1 MNLKLGNLQHQ
12 LVTRTRASTVLIELI
27 GRTKAAV
34 RDLDNLNYRKMKKI
48 LMADEGDT
56 AGGASEEG
64 KRDSVTS
71 EHSLHSVAA
80 SVASTG
86 SNSSLA
92 AAEAPPVP
100 PHAASTSDDDATP
113 HHLMHQLLPPR
124 PHASNFATIRTTS
137 IVTKQQKEHMQE
149 EMHEQMSG
157 YKRMRREHQGALL
170 KLEERCKVNCSK
182 DLIEIKTS
190 LVIGWG

>member
-1 MNLKLGNLQHQ
+1 MGLINRKNFDFQHQ

-48 LMADEGDT
+48 LMADESDT
-56 AGGASEEG
+56 GAASEEG

-92 AAEAPPVP
+92 AVEAPPVP
-100 PHAASTSDDDATP
+100 PHASTSDDQL
-113 HHLMHQLLPPR
+113 HLLPPR

-170 KLEERCKVNCSK
+170 KLEERCKVNI
-182 DLIEIKTS
+182 LIAAKLRITFFFKLS
-190 LVIGWG
+190 LISS

>member
-1 MNLKLGNLQHQ
+1 
-12 LVTRTRASTVLIELI
+12 VLIDLI
-27 GRTKAAV
+27 CRTKAAV

-48 LMADEGDT
+48 LMADEND
-56 AGGASEEG
+56 AANCDEG

-92 AAEAPPVP
+92 AAEPPPVP
-100 PHAASTSDDDATP
+100 PHASTSET
-113 HHLMHQLLPPR
+113 LLPPR

-170 KLEERCKVNCSK
+170 KLEERCKVIF
-182 DLIEIKTS
+182 LIFNN
-190 LVIGWG
+190 

>member
-1 MNLKLGNLQHQ
+1 MRFCLQHQ
-12 LVTRTRASTVLIELI
+12 LVTRTRPTTVLIDLI

-48 LMADEGDT
+48 LMADEND
-56 AGGASEEG
+56 AGASEEG

-100 PHAASTSDDDATP
+100 PHASTSDD
-113 HHLMHQLLPPR
+113 HLQLLPPR

-170 KLEERCKVNCSK
+170 KLEERCKVTFLKGNFFPSSK
-182 DLIEIKTS
+182 GI
-190 LVIGWG
+190 